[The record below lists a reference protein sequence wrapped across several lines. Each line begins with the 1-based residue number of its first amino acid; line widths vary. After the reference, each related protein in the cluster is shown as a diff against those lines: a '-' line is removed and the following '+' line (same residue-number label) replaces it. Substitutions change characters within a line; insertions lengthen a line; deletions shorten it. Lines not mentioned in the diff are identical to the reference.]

1 MCAHGASHDV
11 DEVGDQEQDVGTI
24 HETKSE
30 EIDELVRWA
39 DVNHV
44 SCLGGNMLVFPDA
57 FRAGEGTTLYGGSMS
72 VFDANFPLLG
82 DLGGRAI
89 YVGDD
94 PRRGA
99 IWECRKMEPPTRAN
113 ACLNAKWCEQA
124 VTARVVMEW
133 PARARVRDGTRRN
146 RQFYRCR

>member
-1 MCAHGASHDV
+1 MCANGSSHDV
-11 DEVGDQEQDVGTI
+11 NGVGDQEQDVGAI
-24 HETKSE
+24 HETKLE
-30 EIDELVRWA
+30 EMDELVRWA
-39 DVNHV
+39 DVNGV
-44 SCLGGNMLVFPDA
+44 SCLGGNILVYPDA
-57 FRAGEGTTLYGGSMS
+57 FCAGGGTTLYGGSKS

-99 IWECRKMEPPTRAN
+99 IWECRKMAPPTRAN
-113 ACLNAKWCEQA
+113 AGLSAKWCEQA